1 MTTGVAGATGCSLP
15 GSRISHLGYTPIP
28 KGISLPLYI
37 RDDEVAALARQVQV
51 ASGCK
56 TVTDAVRL
64 ALHHEIERLRDS
76 LPPSRRL
83 GKALAIADAIEPPDA
98 DR

>member
-1 MTTGVAGATGCSLP
+1 M
-15 GSRISHLGYTPIP
+15 
-28 KGISLPLYI
+28 PLYI

-51 ASGCK
+51 ASRCK

-64 ALHHEIERLRDS
+64 ALHHELGRLRDS
-76 LPPSRRL
+76 LPPSSRL
-83 GKALAIADAIEPPDA
+83 GKALSIADAIGPADA

>member
-1 MTTGVAGATGCSLP
+1 M
-15 GSRISHLGYTPIP
+15 
-28 KGISLPLYI
+28 PLYI

-64 ALHHEIERLRDS
+64 ALHHELERLRDS
-76 LPPSRRL
+76 LPLSLRL
-83 GKALAIADAIEPPDA
+83 GKALAIADAIDLADA